1 MSKQASSVMQK
12 QFDKA
17 KLEFPFE
24 ADLLEIQ
31 TEAGKWL
38 QTTRLTFRSYDGP
51 RRITNYDTALM
62 VDPLRIQSA
71 HTESYKQEYEGPIY
85 YYGSNREGGWRG
97 TFKVVYSQE
106 LEMDEVNSKYY

>member
-31 TEAGKWL
+31 TETGKWL

-51 RRITNYDTALM
+51 RRITN
-62 VDPLRIQSA
+62 
-71 HTESYKQEYEGPIY
+71 
-85 YYGSNREGGWRG
+85 
-97 TFKVVYSQE
+97 
-106 LEMDEVNSKYY
+106 